1 MCVSVVALL
10 FGMLAGIV
18 IGVQQNFTL
27 AAAHAHLNLIGGVL
41 LFLFG
46 LYYRLVPAA
55 GTMTRAKVEGWLH
68 MRSAILFST
77 GVALKLLKGKSFIAA
92 PIVGSFIMVAA
103 MALFALIVFRT
114 SMASTFTA

>member
-1 MCVSVVALL
+1 M
-10 FGMLAGIV
+10 
-18 IGVQQNFTL
+18 
-27 AAAHAHLNLIGGVL
+27 L

-46 LYYRLVPAA
+46 LYCRLVPAA